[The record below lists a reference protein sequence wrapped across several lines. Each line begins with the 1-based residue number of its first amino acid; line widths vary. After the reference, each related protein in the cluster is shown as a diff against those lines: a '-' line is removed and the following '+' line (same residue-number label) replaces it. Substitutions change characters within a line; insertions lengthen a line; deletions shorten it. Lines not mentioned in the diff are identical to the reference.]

1 MLNLTIYCNILV
13 LGRDWAHDLK
23 DRKFRELGCSFTT
36 NFVIGGIGY
45 IGSHYAP
52 GPAGAIFNLT
62 LIPFNEVL
70 NHAGETIPKPNTKK

>member
-1 MLNLTIYCNILV
+1 M
-13 LGRDWAHDLK
+13 
-23 DRKFRELGCSFTT
+23 
-36 NFVIGGIGY
+36 GGIGY

-70 NHAGETIPKPNTKK
+70 DYGGNTISTPNTKK